1 MAELL
6 STAPDARERTEEA
19 TLRVDTP
26 STTLPSTTLPSTT
39 LPSTTLLST
48 TLPSTTLP
56 STTLP
61 STTLLSTT
69 LPTRLPLGTPDRTL
83 PRTLAP
89 QSKLSPCDLATAA
102 PWAKPAQDGALGAPH
117 GGVLGG
123 PPTSA
128 VASALPSTARSEVP
142 TKPSTLESS
151 SADGAVLSAPPR
163 LLRPMALGTTPLGAA
178 LSAMAVSADGTR
190 VLVGACDGAL
200 QLLSLQLAGTVAAGA
215 QVWRCACAHAGGV
228 AAVKLLEGP
237 GGVNGGC
244 LWGLSSGD
252 DSTCA
257 AWAVPA
263 PSWAPDDALAAA
275 EPLNAAPRQRW
286 ELECALADRLL
297 RAGKSYVAVGLL
309 ATEPPTLT
317 TARGSSGAQDGAN
330 GLLATE
336 PPTGARFAAAVGASV
351 FLLDVGSS
359 APRRRLAAGRTIT
372 ALEYMGARR
381 LLCASGYGGVVVWSD
396 FGEGGAAS
404 VLVYKGP
411 LDTMASAPDERYMA
425 CGAQDGTLVMWPL
438 DALESASDCCQKLL
452 PSAADSAGAAAAE
465 GAAAN
470 GMEAEAP
477 TTARAVEAM
486 PSADSPTTA
495 LCDGGPPTPLPPTP
509 LPPPPL
515 PPPPSEIITAPNAAP
530 GMTEAP
536 SEAEAAQRARSVLY
550 FSGGCYEHK
559 VGPLAWEADGRCCA
573 SAGGR
578 RVVVWD
584 MGAPG
589 TAPPVR
595 QNGRASLLLGHR
607 AAVTWVGFAPAGAS
621 PAEPAGGVPKTALLA
636 AAAADGRIWMH
647 ALERPEDAAAAPAA
661 TRGPAST
668 VVLRTRQAAKIVEQP
683 SAATDAHAA
692 DRESPFAWTPQG
704 WLLYGKGGEV
714 LAVRY

>member
-1 MAELL
+1 MPEPAPPPFLRQLDEQSMAELL

-19 TLRVDTP
+19 TLRVDM
-26 STTLPSTTLPSTT
+26 
-39 LPSTTLLST
+39 
-48 TLPSTTLP
+48 P

-102 PWAKPAQDGALGAPH
+102 PWAKPAQDGARGAPD

-123 PPTSA
+123 PPASA
-128 VASALPSTARSEVP
+128 VSSVLPSTARSEVP

-275 EPLNAAPRQRW
+275 EPLSAAPRQRW
-286 ELECALADRLL
+286 ELECALADRVL

-336 PPTGARFAAAVGASV
+336 PPAGARFAAAVGASV

-452 PSAADSAGAAAAE
+452 PSAADSTGAAAAE

-477 TTARAVEAM
+477 TTAHAVEAM
-486 PSADSPTTA
+486 PPADSPTTA
-495 LCDGGPPTPLPPTP
+495 LCDGGPPPPLPPPP
-509 LPPPPL
+509 LPTPPL

-668 VVLRTRQAAKIVEQP
+668 VALRTRQAAKIVEQP

>member
-1 MAELL
+1 MRGVPEPAPPPFLRQLDEQSIAELL

-26 STTLPSTTLPSTT
+26 STTLLSTTLLSSTLPSTT
-39 LPSTTLLST
+39 
-48 TLPSTTLP
+48 
-56 STTLP
+56 
-61 STTLLSTT
+61 
-69 LPTRLPLGTPDRTL
+69 LPLGTPDRTL

-128 VASALPSTARSEVP
+128 VASALPSTARSEEP

-163 LLRPMALGTTPLGAA
+163 LLRPLALGTTPLGAA

-237 GGVNGGC
+237 RGVNGGC

-275 EPLNAAPRQRW
+275 EPLNAAPLQRW

-411 LDTMASAPDERYMA
+411 LDTMAGAPDERYMA

-452 PSAADSAGAAAAE
+452 PSTADSTGAAAAE

-486 PSADSPTTA
+486 PSADSSTTA

-509 LPPPPL
+509 LPPTPL

-661 TRGPAST
+661 TRPPAST
-668 VVLRTRQAAKIVEQP
+668 VALRTRQAAMIVEQP